1 MKRRTNI
8 LLGGVLALAL
18 LGVAKAGQLE
28 DGMAAAE
35 RGDYA
40 TALQLMRPLAKR
52 GDAAAQFI
60 LGGMFDTGKGVSQ
73 DPGQAAFW
81 YRKAATKERPWRNSA
96 WE

>member
-8 LLGGVLALAL
+8 LLVGSVLALAL

-40 TALQLMRPLAKR
+40 TALQLIRPLAER
-52 GDAAAQFI
+52 GKVAAQFS
-60 LGGMFDTGKGVSQ
+60 LGAKHLD
-73 DPGQAAFW
+73 ALAIN
-81 YRKAATKERPWRNSA
+81 AC
-96 WE
+96 